1 MTTTATTIRTPS
13 LVRLLAP
20 RPLAGTRRNAAR
32 LAFGGFYLAMATY
45 NATVA
50 LPNAAAAYTDIG
62 NNLAWPGFD
71 WLMLHLV
78 VPAAVPLTVLLIAFE
93 VSVAVLVLSKGQ
105 RVRLGLLAAIAFQVG
120 LAPLLSWYEL
130 GNVPLVAW
138 ALLLLARDYHRSL
151 SDLVRRSQGGGA

>member
-1 MTTTATTIRTPS
+1 MASTTTSFSRPRGA
-13 LVRLLAP
+13 RLLAP
-20 RPLAGTRRNAAR
+20 RPTTGAWRNAAR

-45 NATVA
+45 NTTVV
-50 LPNAAAAYTDIG
+50 LPNAAKSYTDIA

-78 VPAAVPLTVLLIAFE
+78 VPTAVPLTVLLIAFE

-105 RVRLGLLAAIAFQVG
+105 RVRLGLLAAIAFQIG
-120 LAPLLSWYEL
+120 LTPLLSWYEL

-138 ALLLLARDYHRSL
+138 ALLLLARDYDHSL
-151 SDLVRRSQGGGA
+151 LDMVGP

>member
-1 MTTTATTIRTPS
+1 MTSTTTSLSTPS
-13 LVRLLAP
+13 LARLRAP
-20 RPLAGTRRNAAR
+20 RPLASRWRNATR

-45 NATVA
+45 NTTVA
-50 LPNAAAAYTDIG
+50 LPDAANAYTNIA
-62 NNLAWPGFD
+62 NNLAWPGVD

-93 VSVAVLVLSKGQ
+93 IGVAALVLSKGQ
-105 RVRLGLLAAIAFQVG
+105 RVQLGLLAAIAFQIG

-138 ALLLLARDYHRSL
+138 ALLLLARDYDRSL
-151 SDLVRRSQGGGA
+151 WDLARR